1 MVGFLILSISLFLV
15 LYMHVCI
22 CEGVC
27 IWGQALQRPEGGTG
41 APKTDLTGDSNVGAG
56 NWAWVIW
63 KSNRIL
69 SPAPGVWLL
78 IQCISST
85 AGLLYFMNQTSQPPS
100 STFQLICILFCRV
113 DWWSTQQA
121 NGSQPCLWLW
131 ISGTCTCTCARN
143 RDDDTMSHTCNP
155 SAWEAK
161 AKGARAKA

>member
-1 MVGFLILSISLFLV
+1 MCVYV
-15 LYMHVCI
+15 RVYAY
-22 CEGVC
+22 EGRLC
-27 IWGQALQRPEGGTG
+27 RGQKGALE
-41 APKTDLTGDSNVGAG
+41 TDLTGDSNVGAG

-69 SPAPGVWLL
+69 FPAPGVWLL
-78 IQCISST
+78 IQCVSNT

-131 ISGTCTCTCARN
+131 ISGTCTCTRARN